1 MIEIGI
7 TALIVSILESQMNN
21 LQLEK
26 ILNDKLSPQLIK
38 DYSPNGLQVEGQS
51 EVKKIVTGVTA
62 SQALID
68 KAIELGADTLLVH
81 HGYFWKGEPEPIRG
95 MKGKRIRSLIKHDI
109 NLIGYHLPLDIHPEL
124 GNNAELARLLD
135 IEVEG
140 GLEGHAQS
148 VAMYGRLKQP
158 VTGAELATRI
168 DFVLSRAPLH
178 IAPENADKLI
188 ETIGWCTGG
197 GQDYIE
203 LAAQNGL
210 DAFISGEISER
221 TTYSAREQ
229 DIHYFAAGHHAT
241 ERYGIKALGEWLT
254 EQHGLDVT
262 FIDIDNPV

>member
-1 MIEIGI
+1 
-7 TALIVSILESQMNN
+7 MNN

-26 ILNDKLSPQLIK
+26 ILNEKLQPQQIK
-38 DYSPNGLQVEGQS
+38 DYSPNGLQVEGTP
-51 EVKKIVTGVTA
+51 EVKRIVTGVTA

-68 KAIELGADTLLVH
+68 KAVELNADALLVH

-95 MKGKRIRSLIKHDI
+95 MKGKRIRTLIKNDI
-109 NLIGYHLPLDIHPEL
+109 NLMGYHLPLDIHPEL

-140 GLEGHAQS
+140 GLEGHPQS
-148 VAMYGRLKQP
+148 VAMFGKLRKP
-158 VTGAELATRI
+158 MTGTEFMEKI
-168 DFVLSRAPLH
+168 NQVLNREPLH
-178 IAPENADKLI
+178 IAPENADKMI
-188 ETIGWCTGG
+188 ETVGWCTGG

-203 LAAQNGL
+203 LAAANGL

-241 ERYGIKALGEWLT
+241 ERYGIKALGEWLAK
-254 EQHGLDVT
+254 EHGLDVE